1 MPSLHRADTLSAMRR
16 QPLSR
21 PRILAAA
28 IAMADRDGLDEV
40 TLRRLATELGVHVT
54 SFYNHVATRDAVVE
68 GMVETLIEEAAFP
81 TEPLPWESWI
91 RRIAASM
98 RTVAVNHP
106 GASAA
111 FFRQPG
117 KGLAAAATIECGLA
131 AFEQAGLPPR
141 EAYEAT
147 RATFL
152 TVLGL
157 TADELAR
164 HGRGGTVDEGDY
176 TEMAA
181 EQFPRI
187 RQLGEMVN
195 TIDRW
200 SFLVDALVA
209 GIGVRIAERTR
220 ST

>member
-1 MPSLHRADTLSAMRR
+1 MRR

-21 PRILAAA
+21 SRILAAA

-40 TLRRLATELGVHVT
+40 TLRRLAAELDVHVT
-54 SFYNHVATRDAVVE
+54 SLYNHVATRDAVVE
-68 GMVETLIEEAAFP
+68 GMVETLVEEAAFP
-81 TEPLPWESWI
+81 VEPLPWETWI
-91 RRIAASM
+91 RQIAASM
-98 RTVAVNHP
+98 RAVAVNHP
-106 GASAA
+106 GASEA

-117 KGLAAAATIECGLA
+117 KGMAAAATVECGLA
-131 AFEQAGLPPR
+131 AFEAAGLAPQ

-164 HGRGGTVDEGDY
+164 HARGGTVDEGDFE
-176 TEMAA
+176 TLVA
-181 EQFPRI
+181 EQFPRA
-187 RQLGEMVN
+187 RRLGGMVN

-200 SFLVDALVA
+200 RFLVDALVA
-209 GIGVRIAERTR
+209 GIGVRVAEGARAT
-220 ST
+220 

>member
-1 MPSLHRADTLSAMRR
+1 MRR

-21 PRILAAA
+21 PRILATA

-40 TLRRLATELGVHVT
+40 TLRRLAAELDVHVT
-54 SFYNHVATRDAVVE
+54 SLYNHVATRDAVVE
-68 GMVETLIEEAAFP
+68 GMVETLIDEAAFP
-81 TEPLPWESWI
+81 VEPLPWESWI

-98 RTVAVNHP
+98 QAVAVRHP

-117 KGLAAAATIECGLA
+117 KGMAAAATIECGLA
-131 AFEQAGLPPR
+131 AFEAAGLPPQ
-141 EAYEAT
+141 ESYEAT

-164 HGRGGTVDEGDY
+164 HGRGGSVEEGDY
-176 TEMAA
+176 KELAA

-187 RQLGEMVN
+187 RQLGAMVN
-195 TIDRW
+195 TIERW

-209 GIGVRIAERTR
+209 GIGVRIAERAR

>member
-1 MPSLHRADTLSAMRR
+1 MRR

-28 IAMADRDGLDEV
+28 IDMADRDGLDEV
-40 TLRRLATELGVHVT
+40 TLRRLAASLGVHVT

-68 GMVETLIEEAAFP
+68 GMVETLIEQAAFP

-117 KGLAAAATIECGLA
+117 KGMAAAATVECGLA
-131 AFEQAGLPPR
+131 AFEAAGLAPR

-152 TVLGL
+152 AVLGL

-164 HGRGGTVDEGDY
+164 HARGGTVEEGEY
-176 TEMAA
+176 ETLVP
-181 EQFPRI
+181 EQFPRV
-187 RQLGEMVN
+187 RRLGAMVN

-200 SFLVDALVA
+200 SFLIDALVA
-209 GIGVRIAERTR
+209 GVGARIAERAR
-220 ST
+220 SA